1 MEIIS
6 KYKFDNNLL
15 KLSSS
20 KDLSEAKKEWHEV
33 SREERDE
40 NTGVCICQ
48 RKIKN
53 IIYMC
58 NKTTGHIIHVGTAC
72 YDKLGFVKLKSTD
85 TNEIFKDIVERYIP
99 TKMNSGEYIQ
109 IDDIIKYANEIKKQ
123 LLDNINSMYEERKD
137 NYTLL
142 LKLELDVKE
151 MVEFYKLEYLRDI
164 FVKINEQI
172 KILLEQQEKQRK
184 EEQEQNRKALEDKA
198 REQEL
203 RVKKLLEEREER
215 KRIIKEEEEQIEKER
230 IVEVKMQELRE
241 TCKCGIKFIN
251 ICRCNN
257 PKYEKQKYNGEYY
270 CTNCKCWKNRCPI

>member
-20 KDLSEAKKEWHEV
+20 KDLSEAKKEWYEV

-123 LLDNINSMYEERKD
+123 LLDNIHSMYEERKD
-137 NYTLL
+137 DYKLL

-184 EEQEQNRKALEDKA
+184 EEQERIRTAREDKE
-198 REQEL
+198 REGRERELREHIKKEEQEL
-203 RVKKLLEEREER
+203 IEK
-215 KRIIKEEEEQIEKER
+215 KRIEEAKER
-230 IVEVKMQELRE
+230 ALKII
-241 TCKCGIKFIN
+241 CKCGIKMKEMCECRMKIKEICKCN
-251 ICRCNN
+251 STNYDLEKICR
-257 PKYEKQKYNGEYY
+257 EYY
-270 CTNCKCWKNRCPI
+270 CTKCKTWKLI

>member
-48 RKIKN
+48 HKIKN

-58 NKTTGHIIHVGTAC
+58 NKKYLIGVGTAC
-72 YDKLGFVKLKSTD
+72 YKKLEFDKLKPTD
-85 TNEIFKDIVERYIP
+85 ANEIFKHIVEQYIP
-99 TKMNSGEYIQ
+99 RKMNSGEYIQ
-109 IDDIIKYANEIKKQ
+109 LDDIIKYANEIKKQ
-123 LLDNINSMYEERKD
+123 LLDNITSKYEKRKD
-137 NYTLL
+137 DYKLL

-184 EEQEQNRKALEDKA
+184 EEQERIRTA
-198 REQEL
+198 REEEAKEKEL
-203 RVKKLLEEREER
+203 RINKLLEEKKERER
-215 KRIIKEEEEQIEKER
+215 IEKE
-230 IVEVKMQELRE
+230 EQEQIDRE
-241 TCKCGIKFIN
+241 LQAEAYEIKRSEECKCGIKFIN
-251 ICRCNN
+251 ICKCNN

-270 CTNCKCWKNRCPI
+270 CVNCKCWKDRCPI